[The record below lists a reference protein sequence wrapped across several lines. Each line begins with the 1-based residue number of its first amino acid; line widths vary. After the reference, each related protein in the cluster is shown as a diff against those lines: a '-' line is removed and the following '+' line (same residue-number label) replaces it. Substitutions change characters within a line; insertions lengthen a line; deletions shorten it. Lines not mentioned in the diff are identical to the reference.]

1 MPSPAIVTLT
11 TDFGAG
17 SPYVGEMKG
26 SLLCGAPHATIVDLF
41 HGVGPQNVAEGAI
54 RLESCFHFPPGT
66 IHIAVVDPGVG
77 AGRAVLFARIRDH
90 LFVAP
95 DNGLLSWIGP
105 PEAIQELRRIE
116 NRSLFRP
123 NVSKTFEGRDVM
135 APVAA
140 ALIRGVAP
148 DQLGPATTE
157 LVRLPFPEPVLEG
170 DELLGEVLFVDHYG
184 NAVTDIRRSHVQPNE
199 RIVSGAF
206 AGVLCST
213 FVDAYGQAPVGEL
226 VMLFGSSD
234 RLEFAVV
241 NGSAASAYDLRAGDR
256 VKVRLISS

>member
-41 HGVGPQNVAEGAI
+41 HGVGPQNVTEGAI
-54 RLESCFHFPPGT
+54 RLESCFAFPPGT

-90 LFVAP
+90 RFIAP

-116 NRSLFRP
+116 NRSLFRST
-123 NVSKTFEGRDVM
+123 VSKTFEGRDVM
-135 APVAA
+135 SPVAA
-140 ALIRGVAP
+140 ALIRGVP
-148 DQLGPATTE
+148 SDDLGPATTE
-157 LVRLPFPEPVLEG
+157 MVRLDFPQPVRAG
-170 DELLGEVLFVDHYG
+170 DELHGEVLFIDHYG
-184 NAVTDIRRSHVQPNE
+184 NAVTDIRRSHVDPGY
-199 RIVSGAF
+199 RISLGKVADT
-206 AGVLCST
+206 VCPV
-213 FVDAYGQAPVGEL
+213 FVETYAQAPAGEL

-241 NGSAASAYDLRAGDR
+241 NGSASSAHDLRPGDR
-256 VKVRLISS
+256 VRVRLVSS

>member
-1 MPSPAIVTLT
+1 MPPPAIVTLT

-17 SPYVGEMKG
+17 SSYVGEMKG

-41 HGVGPQNVAEGAI
+41 HGVAPQNVREGAI
-54 RLESCFHFPPGT
+54 RLESCFFFPPGT

-90 LFVAP
+90 VFIAP

-105 PEAIQELRRIE
+105 QEDLQEIRRIE

-123 NVSKTFEGRDVM
+123 TVSKTFEGRDVM

-140 ALIRGVAP
+140 ALIRGVP
-148 DQLGPATTE
+148 PEDLGPSTIE
-157 LVRLPFPEPVLEG
+157 MVRLDFPRPQLER
-170 DELLGEVLFVDHYG
+170 DEIVGEILYLDSYG
-184 NAVTDIRRSHVQPNE
+184 NAVTNLRRSDLPVDRRVASGQSNE
-199 RIVSGAF
+199 TVCR
-206 AGVLCST
+206 T
-213 FVDAYGQAPVGEL
+213 FVETYAQAPAGEL
-226 VMLFGSSD
+226 VLLFGSGD

-241 NGSAASAYDLRAGDR
+241 NGSAAARRGMKAGDR
-256 VKVRLISS
+256 VRIRLA